1 MSRIDIRYILDK
13 SELATIDW
21 RAVTADLA
29 ADDFDNG
36 RTPEELRVSFER
48 AYAVSLAWSGDH
60 LVSMARLLA
69 DGVCNAFLIDVW
81 THSGFRRQGIGGEV
95 VRRLCAT
102 VPGHH
107 VALFTEHHEAFYTEL
122 GFRPE
127 LVGMSKVVGTWLDHS
142 SA

>member
-1 MSRIDIRYILDK
+1 MSGIEIRYTIDR
-13 SELATIDW
+13 SELASIDW

-36 RTPEELRVSFER
+36 RSPEELRLSFER
-48 AYAVSLAWSGDH
+48 AHVVSLAWCVDH

-69 DGVCNAFLIDVW
+69 DGVCNAYLIDVW
-81 THSGFRRQGIGGEV
+81 THSGYRRLGIGGEV

-107 VALFTEHHEAFYTEL
+107 VALFTEHHEAFYAEL
-122 GFRPE
+122 GFHPE
-127 LVGMSKVVGTWLDHS
+127 LVGMSKVVGTWLDRS
-142 SA
+142 SV